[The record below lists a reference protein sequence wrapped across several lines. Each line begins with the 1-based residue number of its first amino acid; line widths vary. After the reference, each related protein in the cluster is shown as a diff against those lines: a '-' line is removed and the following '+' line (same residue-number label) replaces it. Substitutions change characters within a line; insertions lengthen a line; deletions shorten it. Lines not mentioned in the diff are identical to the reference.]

1 MVERTLVDEI
11 ISIIH
16 SEANNNPLP
25 LKCTIHETY
34 PNGLI
39 DVLLENGTIL
49 TYLPVI
55 GSPSVGDT
63 GVLLYLD
70 DEKNNQI
77 IITNGGSITDTGWQ
91 NVSFSADYTNYPD
104 DSLKIRR
111 IGNIVEI
118 NGSWTAL
125 KNKTASSAP
134 IPFATID
141 EEFRPESDVYVR
153 QQGPGMNTYLLLVE
167 PNGNVYWSKYGTSS
181 SSNITASN
189 RHICHALWTV
199 NGGAVAGGGSTGTG
213 GSNVDLSNYIQK
225 SSTSGLVKNDGS
237 IDTTSYLSSLP
248 SHTHMKSEITDFT
261 HTHSIDDVA
270 GLQTTLNEKAN
281 TSHTHTTSEITD
293 FPVIPDVS
301 NYIQKSSITGLVK
314 NDGSI
319 DSNDY
324 VTSQELPSKL
334 SDLTND
340 TGFITLSALNDY
352 VTKDNLSIKYSN
364 EIPTEVDPSEPYSL
378 CIVKSSNGYDVYSI
392 QSTGWVKSATIPSD
406 FAISSHNHNDLYY
419 TKSEVD
425 NMNLGGGGEVDL
437 SNYIQKSSITGLVK
451 NDGSIDSNDYVTS
464 QELPSKTSDL
474 INDSSFTTLQAV
486 YPVGSIYMSI
496 NNTNPSVLFGF
507 GVWEKIEDKFL
518 LGSGTTYAN
527 GSTGGSAD
535 SVVVSHSHKPNT
547 DGEYIVTSEDPTA
560 NNTKVAYSSNGNRW
574 VDGQTSQSHFHHRTG
589 TSTVGEDGTG
599 KNMPPYLAVNIWKRT
614 A

>member
-25 LKCTIHETY
+25 VKCTIHETY
-34 PNGLI
+34 SNGLI
-39 DVLLENGTIL
+39 DVLLENGNIL
-49 TYLPVI
+49 NYLPVI
-55 GSPSVGDT
+55 GSPRVGDT

-77 IITNGGSITDTGWQ
+77 IITNGGAVGSEEINIDTGWQ
-91 NVSFSADYTNYPD
+91 NVSFSDGYTNHSND
-104 DSLKIRR
+104 NLKIRR

-118 NGSWTAL
+118 NGSWTVL
-125 KNKTASSAP
+125 KDKTASSTP
-134 IPFATID
+134 VKFATID
-141 EEFRPESDVYVR
+141 EIFRPESDVYVR
-153 QQGPGMNTYLLLVE
+153 QQGPGMNTYLLLIE
-167 PNGNVYWSKYGTSS
+167 PTGKVYWSKYGTSS
-181 SSNITASN
+181 SSNLTASN
-189 RHICHALWTV
+189 QYPCHALWVV
-199 NGGAVAGGGSTGTG
+199 NGGSVGGGSSGTG
-213 GSNVDLSNYIQK
+213 GSNVDLSNYYTKGELDALIPNELSDLINDTGFIT
-225 SSTSGLVKNDGS
+225 SS
-237 IDTTSYLSSLP
+237 
-248 SHTHMKSEITDFT
+248 
-261 HTHSIDDVA
+261 A
-270 GLQTTLNEKAN
+270 
-281 TSHTHTTSEITD
+281 
-293 FPVIPDVS
+293 
-301 NYIQKSSITGLVK
+301 
-314 NDGSI
+314 
-319 DSNDY
+319 
-324 VTSQELPSKL
+324 LPSKL

-340 TGFITLSALNDY
+340 TGFITSSVLNDY
-352 VTKDNLSIKYSN
+352 ITKDNLSIKYSN
-364 EIPTEVDPSEPYSL
+364 EIPTQVDPSEPYSL

-392 QSTGWVKSATIPSD
+392 QESSTGGSGEWVKSATIPSD

-425 NMNLGGGGEVDL
+425 NMNLGGGGEINL

-486 YPVGSIYMSI
+486 YPVGSIYMSV
-496 NNTNPSVLFGF
+496 NTVSPSVLFGF

-518 LGSGTTYAN
+518 LGCGTNYAN

-535 SVVVSHSHKPNT
+535 SVVVSHSHKPNAA
-547 DGEYIVTSEDPTA
+547 GEYIVTSEEKTA
-560 NNTKVAYSSNGNRW
+560 NNTKVAYSASGNRW
-574 VDGQTSQSHFHHRTG
+574 VDGQPSQSNFHHRTS
-589 TSTVGEDGTG
+589 TNTVGEDGTN

>member
-25 LKCTIHETY
+25 VKCTIHETY
-34 PNGLI
+34 SNGLI
-39 DVLLENGTIL
+39 DVLLENGNIV

-55 GSPSVGDT
+55 GSPRVGDT

-77 IITNGGSITDTGWQ
+77 IITNGGVVGSEEINIDTGWQ
-91 NVSFSADYTNYPD
+91 NVSFIDGYTNHSND
-104 DSLKIRR
+104 NLKIRR

-118 NGSWTAL
+118 NGSWTVL
-125 KNKTASSAP
+125 KDKTASSAP
-134 IPFATID
+134 VKFATID
-141 EEFRPESDVYVR
+141 EIFRPESNVYVR
-153 QQGPGMNTYLLLVE
+153 QQGPGMNTYLLLIE
-167 PNGNVYWSKYGTSS
+167 PTGNVYWSKYGTSS
-181 SSNITASN
+181 SSNLTASN
-189 RHICHALWTV
+189 QYPCHALWVV
-199 NGGAVAGGGSTGTG
+199 NGGSVGGGSSGTG
-213 GSNVDLSNYIQK
+213 GSNVDLSNYYTKGELDALIPNELSDLINDTGFIT
-225 SSTSGLVKNDGS
+225 SS
-237 IDTTSYLSSLP
+237 
-248 SHTHMKSEITDFT
+248 
-261 HTHSIDDVA
+261 A
-270 GLQTTLNEKAN
+270 
-281 TSHTHTTSEITD
+281 
-293 FPVIPDVS
+293 
-301 NYIQKSSITGLVK
+301 
-314 NDGSI
+314 
-319 DSNDY
+319 
-324 VTSQELPSKL
+324 LPSKL

-340 TGFITLSALNDY
+340 TGFITSSVLNDY
-352 VTKDNLSIKYSN
+352 ITKDNLSIKYSN
-364 EIPTEVDPSEPYSL
+364 EIPTQVDPSEPYSL
-378 CIVKSSNGYDVYSI
+378 CIVKSNNGYDVYSI
-392 QSTGWVKSATIPSD
+392 QESSTGGSGEWVKSATIPSD

-425 NMNLGGGGEVDL
+425 NMNLGGGGEINL

-486 YPVGSIYMSI
+486 YPVGSIYMSV
-496 NNTNPSVLFGF
+496 NTVSPSVLFGF

-518 LGSGTTYAN
+518 LGSGTNYAN

-535 SVVVSHSHKPNT
+535 SVVVSHSHKSSAA
-547 DGEYIVTSEDPTA
+547 GEYIVTSEENTA
-560 NNTKVAYSSNGNRW
+560 NNTKVAYSASGNRW
-574 VDGQTSQSHFHHRTG
+574 VDGQPSQSHFHHRTS
-589 TSTVGEDGTG
+589 TNTVGENGTN

>member
-25 LKCTIHETY
+25 VKCTIHETY
-34 PNGLI
+34 SNGLI
-39 DVLLENGTIL
+39 DVLLENGNIV

-55 GSPSVGDT
+55 GSPRVGDT

-77 IITNGGSITDTGWQ
+77 IITNGGAVGSEEINIDTGWQ
-91 NVSFSADYTNYPD
+91 NVSFIDGYTNHSND
-104 DSLKIRR
+104 NLKIRR

-118 NGSWTAL
+118 NGSWTVL
-125 KNKTASSAP
+125 KDKTASSAP
-134 IPFATID
+134 VKFATID
-141 EEFRPESDVYVR
+141 EIFRPESNVYVR
-153 QQGPGMNTYLLLVE
+153 QQGPGMNTYLLLIE
-167 PNGNVYWSKYGTSS
+167 PTGNVYWSKYGTSS
-181 SSNITASN
+181 SSNLTASN
-189 RHICHALWTV
+189 QYPCHALWVV
-199 NGGAVAGGGSTGTG
+199 NGGSVGGGSSGTG
-213 GSNVDLSNYIQK
+213 GSNVDLSNYYTKGELDALIPNELSDLINDTGFIT
-225 SSTSGLVKNDGS
+225 SS
-237 IDTTSYLSSLP
+237 
-248 SHTHMKSEITDFT
+248 
-261 HTHSIDDVA
+261 A
-270 GLQTTLNEKAN
+270 
-281 TSHTHTTSEITD
+281 
-293 FPVIPDVS
+293 
-301 NYIQKSSITGLVK
+301 
-314 NDGSI
+314 
-319 DSNDY
+319 
-324 VTSQELPSKL
+324 LPSKL
-334 SDLTND
+334 SDLIND
-340 TGFITLSALNDY
+340 TGFITSSVLNDY
-352 VTKDNLSIKYSN
+352 ITKDNLSIKYSN
-364 EIPTEVDPSEPYSL
+364 EIPTQVDPSEPYSL

-392 QSTGWVKSATIPSD
+392 QESSTGGSGEWVKSATIPSD

-425 NMNLGGGGEVDL
+425 NMNLGGGGEINL

-486 YPVGSIYMSI
+486 YPVGSIYMSV
-496 NNTNPSVLFGF
+496 NTVSPSILFGF

-518 LGSGTTYAN
+518 LGCGTTYAN

-535 SVVVSHSHKPNT
+535 SVVVSHSHKPNAA
-547 DGEYIVTSEDPTA
+547 GEYIVTSEENTA
-560 NNTKVAYSSNGNRW
+560 NNTKVAYSASGNRW
-574 VDGQTSQSHFHHRTG
+574 VDGQPSQSHFHHRTS
-589 TSTVGEDGTG
+589 TNTVGEDGTN

>member
-25 LKCTIHETY
+25 VKCTIHETY
-34 PNGLI
+34 SNGLI
-39 DVLLENGTIL
+39 DVLLENGNIV

-55 GSPSVGDT
+55 GSPRVGDT

-77 IITNGGSITDTGWQ
+77 IITNGGAVGSEEINIDTGWQ
-91 NVSFSADYTNYPD
+91 NVSFMDGYTNHSND
-104 DSLKIRR
+104 NLKIRR

-118 NGSWTAL
+118 NGSWTVL
-125 KNKTASSAP
+125 KDKTASSAP
-134 IPFATID
+134 VKFATID
-141 EEFRPESDVYVR
+141 EIFRPESNVYVR
-153 QQGPGMNTYLLLVE
+153 QQGPGMNTYLLLIE
-167 PNGNVYWSKYGTSS
+167 PTGNVYWSKYGTSS
-181 SSNITASN
+181 SSNLTASN
-189 RHICHALWTV
+189 QYPCHALWVV
-199 NGGAVAGGGSTGTG
+199 NGGAVGGGSSGTG
-213 GSNVDLSNYIQK
+213 GSNVDLSNYYTKGELDALIPNELSDLINDTGFIT
-225 SSTSGLVKNDGS
+225 SS
-237 IDTTSYLSSLP
+237 
-248 SHTHMKSEITDFT
+248 
-261 HTHSIDDVA
+261 A
-270 GLQTTLNEKAN
+270 
-281 TSHTHTTSEITD
+281 
-293 FPVIPDVS
+293 
-301 NYIQKSSITGLVK
+301 
-314 NDGSI
+314 
-319 DSNDY
+319 
-324 VTSQELPSKL
+324 LPSKL

-340 TGFITLSALNDY
+340 TGFITSSVLNDY
-352 VTKDNLSIKYSN
+352 ITKDNLSIKYSN
-364 EIPTEVDPSEPYSL
+364 EIPTQVDPSEPYSL

-392 QSTGWVKSATIPSD
+392 QESSTGGSGEWVKSATIPSD

-425 NMNLGGGGEVDL
+425 NMNLGGGGEINL

-486 YPVGSIYMSI
+486 YPVGSIYMSV
-496 NNTNPSVLFGF
+496 NTVSPSVLFGF

-518 LGSGTTYAN
+518 LGCGTNYAN

-535 SVVVSHSHKPNT
+535 SVVVSHSHKPNAA
-547 DGEYIVTSEDPTA
+547 GEYIVTSEENTA
-560 NNTKVAYSSNGNRW
+560 NNTKVAYSASGNRW
-574 VDGQTSQSHFHHRTG
+574 VDGQPSQSHFHHRTN
-589 TSTVGEDGTG
+589 TNTVGEDGTN